1 MVEPGMSETDMVHAR
16 QAFSMEMIRIRM
28 EWRLANPDDSEV
40 EAEELEA
47 VEEAEAAVLESHDD
61 DLGRRMEEE
70 QFDDDHDKEGGL
82 DLLVEAASAT
92 PGEPS
97 ATSSAVD
104 LGLELDQFETQ
115 SHASGPADSEGM
127 LSEDAYEDC
136 ADDEAVSEV
145 LEDEEVEDEE
155 VDVEEDEEVD
165 MEDESVDAAE
175 EADVAVEEVDE
186 VPIQKTNRSDSPD
199 PGDNISINKT
209 GPWLPLS
216 AAQNPKP
223 RNPFI
228 KTGNPFAASRVPI
241 ERFGPLGTQ
250 AAVPIFSL

>member
-16 QAFSMEMIRIRM
+16 QTFSMEMIRIRM

-115 SHASGPADSEGM
+115 SHASGPADSEGK

-136 ADDEAVSEV
+136 EADDEAVSEV

-155 VDVEEDEEVD
+155 VDMEDEEVD
-165 MEDESVDAAE
+165 VEDESVDAAE

>member
-82 DLLVEAASAT
+82 DLLVEAASGAS
-92 PGEPS
+92 GEP
-97 ATSSAVD
+97 SSAVD

-145 LEDEEVEDEE
+145 LEDEEV
-155 VDVEEDEEVD
+155 EDEEVD

-250 AAVPIFSL
+250 AAVTNFSL

>member
-16 QAFSMEMIRIRM
+16 QTFSMEMIRIRM

-155 VDVEEDEEVD
+155 VDMEDEEVD
-165 MEDESVDAAE
+165 VEDESVDAAE

>member
-16 QAFSMEMIRIRM
+16 QTFSMEMIRIRM

>member
-16 QAFSMEMIRIRM
+16 QTFSMEMIRIRM

-115 SHASGPADSEGM
+115 SHASGPADSEGK

-136 ADDEAVSEV
+136 EADDEAVSEV
-145 LEDEEVEDEE
+145 LEDEEV
-155 VDVEEDEEVD
+155 EDEEVD

-250 AAVPIFSL
+250 AAVTNFSL